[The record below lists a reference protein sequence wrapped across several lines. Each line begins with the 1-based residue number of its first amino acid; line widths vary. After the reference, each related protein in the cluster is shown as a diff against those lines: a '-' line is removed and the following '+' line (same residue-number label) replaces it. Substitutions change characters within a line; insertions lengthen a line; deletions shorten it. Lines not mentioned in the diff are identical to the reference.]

1 MPNWCPRKH
10 EHEADENDKKKHPR
24 IQNSIK
30 RCRLKKTQ
38 DETKVNKREK
48 KKNLNNP
55 TRKLRRLSGL
65 NDKAEE

>member
-10 EHEADENDKKKHPR
+10 EHEAGENDKNTR

-55 TRKLRRLSGL
+55 TRKLRRISGL
-65 NDKAEE
+65 KDKAEE

>member
-10 EHEADENDKKKHPR
+10 EHEAGENDKNTR

-48 KKNLNNP
+48 KEKP
-55 TRKLRRLSGL
+55 
-65 NDKAEE
+65 

>member
-10 EHEADENDKKKHPR
+10 EHEADENDKKHPR

-38 DETKVNKREK
+38 NETKVNKREK
-48 KKNLNNP
+48 EKP
-55 TRKLRRLSGL
+55 
-65 NDKAEE
+65 